1 MPHLPPHRH
10 PTCCW
15 LRSRARNAHSRL
27 PLGQASS
34 SGREPYQAPH
44 PSRPTLV
51 LETGDGPQLFKA
63 SMELHDS
70 HPRLL
75 PPWAQPGNSLYL
87 GCVPT
92 WVRVP
97 PGCGALH
104 CVPPWVRG
112 PRAAWIESRATSS
125 LHEGHQWGWVSPYEE
140 AVGAPPRLLWTPQ
153 EAEPA
158 ERPTSPWTVVVCTA
172 RRQVNMLF

>member
-1 MPHLPPHRH
+1 MPHLPPHPH

-34 SGREPYQAPH
+34 SGRETHQAPH
-44 PSRPTLV
+44 PTRPTLV

-92 WVRVP
+92 WVRVS

-104 CVPPWVRG
+104 CVPPLGEG
-112 PRAAWIESRATSS
+112 PSCCLDLSHMPLVPSMKAISGAGYLRTRKPWGPHQGCSGHPKKLNLQKDPPLHGRWWSAWHADK
-125 LHEGHQWGWVSPYEE
+125 
-140 AVGAPPRLLWTPQ
+140 
-153 EAEPA
+153 
-158 ERPTSPWTVVVCTA
+158 
-172 RRQVNMLF
+172 